1 MTRLGIVGYGRFG
14 QAFGELAADAGF
26 EIRAF
31 DPDGQVP
38 DRLRADS
45 LAALANGV
53 SRIML
58 AVPVPALRP
67 VVRELRPFLRPEH
80 VVLDVASVKLR
91 AEATLAEELGAD
103 VPWVATHPLFGPS
116 ALALGQRPL
125 RVVVCPNP
133 LHAPATADVR
143 RMFEDVGCEVI
154 TQDADTH
161 DRILARGHALT
172 FFVAKGMLEVGGE
185 SLTADGPPSVRAM
198 ARVVDSV
205 RSDAGHLFL
214 AIERDNPYA
223 AQARGELIE
232 TLQRF
237 HDQIDVSEPDDASD
251 ARAME
256 IPDLGDRAPELRE
269 LRSLIDDVD
278 RDLLRLLDRRARLA
292 RGAGRIKARHGHGVR
307 DPGREM
313 SVLADRRLWAE
324 DHGLDPESVEEIF
337 RAVMRLARAAQD
349 ED

>member
-1 MTRLGIVGYGRFG
+1 MTRLGIIGYGRFG
-14 QAFGELAADAGF
+14 
-26 EIRAF
+26 RAF
-31 DPDGQVP
+31 ADLATEAGLEVRAYDPDGQVP
-38 DRLRADS
+38 DLIRMES
-45 LAALANGV
+45 LATLADA
-53 SRIML
+53 STHIML

-67 VVRELRPFLRPEH
+67 VVRDLRPLLRPGH

-91 AEATLAEELGAD
+91 AEATFAEELGAD
-103 VPWVATHPLFGPS
+103 SRWVATHPLFGPS

-133 LHAPATADVR
+133 LHPEATEDVR
-143 RMFEDVGCEVI
+143 RMFSDVGCEVVM
-154 TQDADTH
+154 QDADTH
-161 DRILARGHALT
+161 DRVLARGHALT

-185 SLTADGPPSVRAM
+185 SLSADGPPSVRAM

-223 AQARGELIE
+223 ARARAELIE
-232 TLQRF
+232 TLQKF
-237 HDQIDVSEPDDASD
+237 HDQIDVAEPDDVSD

-292 RGAGRIKARHGHGVR
+292 RGAGRIKARHGHGIR

-337 RAVMRLARAAQD
+337 RAIMRLARSAQD
-349 ED
+349 AG